1 MNDEQLSLQNR
12 VTYLFNK
19 RFPKLVGQ
27 MGNIKGK
34 VYCSTNEY
42 LLFFLF
48 YTEVE
53 TKGEKRYHKIV
64 TDCIACEIFSYDSN
78 VIDGDVFYTIQ
89 DVQRS
94 FVNKMIGLAQDGNRE
109 IIINQ

>member
-1 MNDEQLSLQNR
+1 MNNEQLSLQNR
-12 VTYLFNK
+12 AAILWNK

-34 VYCSTNEY
+34 VHFATNEY
-42 LLFFLF
+42 LSFYLF

-53 TKGEKRYHKIV
+53 TKGEKRYHKVV

-109 IIINQ
+109 IINNQ

>member
-1 MNDEQLSLQNR
+1 MNNEQLSLQNR
-12 VTYLFNK
+12 AAKLWNK

-27 MGNIKGK
+27 MGNIKGD
-34 VYCSTNEY
+34 VHCASNEH

-53 TKGEKRYHKIV
+53 TKGEKRYHKVV

-94 FVNKMIGLAQDGNRE
+94 FVSKMIGLAQDGNRE
-109 IIINQ
+109 IINNQ